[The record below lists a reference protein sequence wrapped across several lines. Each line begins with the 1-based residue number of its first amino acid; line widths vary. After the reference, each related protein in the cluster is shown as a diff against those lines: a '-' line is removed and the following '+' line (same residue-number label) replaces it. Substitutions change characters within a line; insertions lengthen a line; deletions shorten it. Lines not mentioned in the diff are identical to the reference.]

1 MLPTIF
7 LLYRLMEEYN
17 TNEMKTF
24 RILSVVLSTLSL
36 RASPP
41 VSAALPPAVHADTEV
56 STNVP
61 FTAAFDSAG
70 RFAFDLS
77 CRTTPSNNVEV
88 AFGTDANGNGV
99 LEPEETDRVVG
110 WDCGSWF
117 TRKGADGACQME
129 NGEWKIENGVEPE
142 VRTLSWRVRVRTDG
156 TPFRLEATAD
166 GSPAFADL
174 PLESTYSPSW
184 NLLRLTGRG
193 LDASL
198 EAFTVSVTPDG
209 TTFIMR

>member
-1 MLPTIF
+1 
-7 LLYRLMEEYN
+7 
-17 TNEMKTF
+17 MK
-24 RILSVVLSTLSL
+24 IYVPMALAVLIVVSAWG
-36 RASPP
+36 RAVVP
-41 VSAALPPAVHADTEV
+41 AALPPAVHADTETV
-56 STNVP
+56 TNVP
-61 FTAAFDSAG
+61 FATALDAAG
-70 RFAFDLS
+70 RLSFDLV
-77 CRTTPSNNVEV
+77 CRATPSNNVEV

-129 NGEWKIENGVEPE
+129 NGEWEIENGVEPE

-184 NLLRLTGRG
+184 SLPRLTGRG

-198 EAFTVSVTPDG
+198 ETFSVSATPDG
-209 TTFIMR
+209 TVFIMR

>member
-1 MLPTIF
+1 MTMPKMTI
-7 LLYRLMEEYN
+7 LLA
-17 TNEMKTF
+17 TA
-24 RILSVVLSTLSL
+24 LSALVAAGAPS
-36 RASPP
+36 R
-41 VSAALPPAVHADTEV
+41 AALPPVTHADTEV

-61 FTAAFDSAG
+61 FTAALDAAG

-77 CRTTPSNNVEV
+77 CRATPSNNVEV

-142 VRTLSWRVRVRTDG
+142 VRTLSWRVRVGADG

-166 GSPAFADL
+166 GTLVFADL

>member
-1 MLPTIF
+1 
-7 LLYRLMEEYN
+7 
-17 TNEMKTF
+17 MK
-24 RILSVVLSTLSL
+24 IYVPMALAVLIVVSAWG
-36 RASPP
+36 RAVVP
-41 VSAALPPAVHADTEV
+41 AALPPAVHADTETV
-56 STNVP
+56 TNVP
-61 FTAAFDSAG
+61 FATALAVAG
-70 RFAFDLS
+70 RLSFDLV
-77 CRTTPSNNVEV
+77 CRATPSNNVEV

-117 TRKGADGACQME
+117 TRTGADGACQME
-129 NGEWKIENGVEPE
+129 NGEWKMENGGGPE
-142 VRTLSWRVRVRTDG
+142 LRILSWRVRVVADG
-156 TPFRLEATAD
+156 TPSRFEATAD

>member
-1 MLPTIF
+1 MTTPKMTI
-7 LLYRLMEEYN
+7 LLAAA
-17 TNEMKTF
+17 
-24 RILSVVLSTLSL
+24 LSALVAAGAPS
-36 RASPP
+36 R
-41 VSAALPPAVHADTEV
+41 AALPPVTHADTEV
-56 STNVP
+56 MTNVP
-61 FTAAFDSAG
+61 FTVALDVSG

-77 CRTTPSNNVEV
+77 CRATPSNNVEV
-88 AFGTDANGNGV
+88 AFGTDANGDGV

-117 TRKGADGACQME
+117 TRKGADGACRMK
-129 NGEWKIENGVEPE
+129 NGEWKMENGGGPE
-142 VRTLSWRVRVRTDG
+142 LRILSWRVRVVADG

>member
-1 MLPTIF
+1 
-7 LLYRLMEEYN
+7 
-17 TNEMKTF
+17 MK
-24 RILSVVLSTLSL
+24 IYVPMALAVLIVVSAWG
-36 RASPP
+36 RAVVP
-41 VSAALPPAVHADTEV
+41 AALPPAVHADTETV
-56 STNVP
+56 TNVP
-61 FTAAFDSAG
+61 FATALAVAG
-70 RFAFDLS
+70 RLSFDLV
-77 CRTTPSNNVEV
+77 CRATPSNNVEV

-117 TRKGADGACQME
+117 TRTGADGACQME

-142 VRTLSWRVRVRTDG
+142 VRTLSWRVRVVADG
-156 TPFRLEATAD
+156 TPFRFEATAD

-174 PLESTYSPSW
+174 PLESVYSPSW

-198 EAFTVSVTPDG
+198 ENFSVSATPDG
-209 TTFIMR
+209 TVFIMR

>member
-1 MLPTIF
+1 MLIF
-7 LLYRLMEEYN
+7 KIRKGACALFCLGVSICAWAR
-17 TNEMKTF
+17 
-24 RILSVVLSTLSL
+24 V
-36 RASPP
+36 AAP
-41 VSAALPPAVHADTEV
+41 VSLPPAVHADTEV

-61 FTAAFDSAG
+61 FTAALDAAG

-77 CRTTPSNNVEV
+77 CRATPSNNVEV

-99 LEPEETDRVVG
+99 LEPEEIDRVVG

-142 VRTLSWRVRVRTDG
+142 VRTLSWRVRVVADG
-156 TPFRLEATAD
+156 TPFRFEATAD
-166 GSPAFADL
+166 GSPAFTDL
-174 PLESTYSPSW
+174 PLESVYRPSW

-198 EAFTVSVTPDG
+198 ETFSVSATPDG
-209 TTFIMR
+209 TVFIMR

>member
-1 MLPTIF
+1 
-7 LLYRLMEEYN
+7 
-17 TNEMKTF
+17 MK
-24 RILSVVLSTLSL
+24 IYVPMALAVLIVVSAWG
-36 RASPP
+36 RAVVP
-41 VSAALPPAVHADTEV
+41 AALPPAVHADTETV
-56 STNVP
+56 TNDP
-61 FTAAFDSAG
+61 FATALDAAG
-70 RFAFDLS
+70 RLSFDLV
-77 CRTTPSNNVEV
+77 CRATPSNNVEV

-117 TRKGADGACQME
+117 TRTGADGACQME
-129 NGEWKIENGVEPE
+129 NGEWKMENGGGPE
-142 VRTLSWRVRVRTDG
+142 LRILSWRVWVVADG
-156 TPFRLEATAD
+156 TPSRFEATAD

-198 EAFTVSVTPDG
+198 ETFSVSATPDG
-209 TTFIMR
+209 TVFIMR

>member
-1 MLPTIF
+1 MTMPKMTI
-7 LLYRLMEEYN
+7 LLAAA
-17 TNEMKTF
+17 
-24 RILSVVLSTLSL
+24 LSALVAAGAPS
-36 RASPP
+36 R
-41 VSAALPPAVHADTEV
+41 AALPPVTHADTEV

-61 FTAAFDSAG
+61 FTAALDAAG

-77 CRTTPSNNVEV
+77 CRATPSNNVEV

-142 VRTLSWRVRVRTDG
+142 VRTLSWRVRVGADG
-156 TPFRLEATAD
+156 TPSRFEATAD
-166 GSPAFADL
+166 GLPAFAERS
-174 PLESTYSPSW
+174 LESIYRPSW

-198 EAFTVSVTPDG
+198 ENFSVSSTPDG
-209 TTFIMR
+209 TVFIMR

>member
-1 MLPTIF
+1 
-7 LLYRLMEEYN
+7 
-17 TNEMKTF
+17 MKTYVPMALAVL
-24 RILSVVLSTLSL
+24 IVVSAWG
-36 RASPP
+36 RAVVP
-41 VSAALPPAVHADTEV
+41 AALPPAVHADTETV
-56 STNVP
+56 TNVP
-61 FTAAFDSAG
+61 FATALDAAG
-70 RFAFDLS
+70 RLSFDLV
-77 CRTTPSNNVEV
+77 CRATPSNNVEV

-99 LEPEETDRVVG
+99 LEPEEIDRIFG

-142 VRTLSWRVRVRTDG
+142 VRTLSWRVRVGADG
-156 TPFRLEATAD
+156 TPSRLEATAD

-198 EAFTVSVTPDG
+198 ETFSVSVTPDG

>member
-1 MLPTIF
+1 MSIHRHGAYSA
-7 LLYRLMEEYN
+7 LLFCAGAALAAWAR
-17 TNEMKTF
+17 T
-24 RILSVVLSTLSL
+24 VVP
-36 RASPP
+36 AS
-41 VSAALPPAVHADTEV
+41 LPPAIHADTEV

-61 FTAAFDSAG
+61 FTAALDAAG

-77 CRTTPSNNVEV
+77 CRATPSNNVEV
-88 AFGTDANGNGV
+88 AFGTDADGDGV
-99 LEPEETDRVVG
+99 LDLGETDCVIG

-142 VRTLSWRVRVRTDG
+142 VRTLSWRVRVGADG
-156 TPFRLEATAD
+156 TPSRFEATAD

>member
-1 MLPTIF
+1 MKRCVLF
-7 LLYRLMEEYN
+7 LL
-17 TNEMKTF
+17 
-24 RILSVVLSTLSL
+24 LSPICFSTSTWG
-36 RASPP
+36 RVAVP
-41 VSAALPPAVHADTEV
+41 AALPPVTHADTEV
-56 STNVP
+56 MTNVP
-61 FTAAFDSAG
+61 FTVALDVSG

-77 CRTTPSNNVEV
+77 CRATPSNNVEV

-142 VRTLSWRVRVRTDG
+142 VRTLSWRVLVGADG

-174 PLESTYSPSW
+174 PPGSVYRASW

-198 EAFTVSVTPDG
+198 ETFSVSATPDG
-209 TTFIMR
+209 TVFIMR

>member
-1 MLPTIF
+1 MSIHRHGAYSA
-7 LLYRLMEEYN
+7 LLFCAGAALAAWAR
-17 TNEMKTF
+17 T
-24 RILSVVLSTLSL
+24 VVP
-36 RASPP
+36 AS
-41 VSAALPPAVHADTEV
+41 LPPAVHADTEV
-56 STNVP
+56 STYVP
-61 FTAAFDSAG
+61 FTAALDAAG

-77 CRTTPSNNVEV
+77 CRATPSNNVEV
-88 AFGTDANGNGV
+88 AFGTDANGDGV
-99 LEPEETDRVVG
+99 LELEETDRVVG

-166 GSPAFADL
+166 GTLVFADL

>member
-1 MLPTIF
+1 
-7 LLYRLMEEYN
+7 
-17 TNEMKTF
+17 MK
-24 RILSVVLSTLSL
+24 IYVPMALAVLIVVSAWG
-36 RASPP
+36 RAVVP
-41 VSAALPPAVHADTEV
+41 AALPPAVHADTETV
-56 STNVP
+56 TNVP
-61 FTAAFDSAG
+61 FATALDAAG
-70 RFAFDLS
+70 RLSFDLA
-77 CRTTPSNNVEV
+77 CRATPSNNVEV

>member
-1 MLPTIF
+1 MTMPKMTI
-7 LLYRLMEEYN
+7 LLA
-17 TNEMKTF
+17 TA
-24 RILSVVLSTLSL
+24 LSALVAAGAPS
-36 RASPP
+36 R
-41 VSAALPPAVHADTEV
+41 AALPPVTHADTEV

-61 FTAAFDSAG
+61 FTAALAAAG

-77 CRTTPSNNVEV
+77 CRATPSNNVEV

-142 VRTLSWRVRVRTDG
+142 VRTLSWRVRVVADG

-198 EAFTVSVTPDG
+198 EAFTVFVTPDG

>member
-1 MLPTIF
+1 MKRCVLF
-7 LLYRLMEEYN
+7 LL
-17 TNEMKTF
+17 
-24 RILSVVLSTLSL
+24 LSPICFSTSTWG
-36 RASPP
+36 RVAVP
-41 VSAALPPAVHADTEV
+41 AALPPAVHADTETV
-56 STNVP
+56 TNVP
-61 FTAAFDSAG
+61 FTVALDVSG

-77 CRTTPSNNVEV
+77 CRATPSNNVEV

-184 NLLRLTGRG
+184 NLLRLTERG

-198 EAFTVSVTPDG
+198 ETFSVSATPDG
-209 TTFIMR
+209 TVFIMR

>member
-1 MLPTIF
+1 
-7 LLYRLMEEYN
+7 
-17 TNEMKTF
+17 MK
-24 RILSVVLSTLSL
+24 IYVPMALAVLIVVSVWG
-36 RASPP
+36 RAVVP
-41 VSAALPPAVHADTEV
+41 AALPPAVHADTETV
-56 STNVP
+56 TNVP
-61 FTAAFDSAG
+61 FAVALDAAG
-70 RFAFDLS
+70 RLSFDLV
-77 CRTTPSNNVEV
+77 CRATPSNNVEV

>member
-1 MLPTIF
+1 MSIHRHGAYSA
-7 LLYRLMEEYN
+7 LLFCAGAALAAWAR
-17 TNEMKTF
+17 T
-24 RILSVVLSTLSL
+24 VVP
-36 RASPP
+36 AS
-41 VSAALPPAVHADTEV
+41 LPPAIHADTEV

-61 FTAAFDSAG
+61 FTATLDAAG

-77 CRTTPSNNVEV
+77 CRATPSNNVEV

-142 VRTLSWRVRVRTDG
+142 VRTLSWRVRVGADG
-156 TPFRLEATAD
+156 TPSRFEATAD
-166 GSPAFADL
+166 GSPAFAERS
-174 PLESTYSPSW
+174 LESIYRPSW

-198 EAFTVSVTPDG
+198 ETFSVSATPDG
-209 TTFIMR
+209 TVFIMR

>member
-1 MLPTIF
+1 
-7 LLYRLMEEYN
+7 
-17 TNEMKTF
+17 MK
-24 RILSVVLSTLSL
+24 IYDPMALAVLIVVSAWG
-36 RASPP
+36 RAVVP
-41 VSAALPPAVHADTEV
+41 AALPPAVHADTETV
-56 STNVP
+56 TNVP
-61 FTAAFDSAG
+61 FATALDAAG
-70 RFAFDLS
+70 RLSFDLA
-77 CRTTPSNNVEV
+77 CRATPSNNVEV

-142 VRTLSWRVRVRTDG
+142 VRTLSWRVRVGADG
-156 TPFRLEATAD
+156 TPSRFEATAD
-166 GSPAFADL
+166 GLPAFAERS
-174 PLESTYSPSW
+174 LESIYRPSW

-198 EAFTVSVTPDG
+198 ENFSVSSTPDG
-209 TTFIMR
+209 TVFIMR

>member
-1 MLPTIF
+1 MKRCVLF
-7 LLYRLMEEYN
+7 LL
-17 TNEMKTF
+17 
-24 RILSVVLSTLSL
+24 LSPICFSTSTWG
-36 RASPP
+36 RVAVP
-41 VSAALPPAVHADTEV
+41 AALPPAVHADTETV
-56 STNVP
+56 TNVP
-61 FTAAFDSAG
+61 FAVALDAAG
-70 RFAFDLS
+70 RLSFDLV
-77 CRTTPSNNVEV
+77 CRATPSNNVEV

-142 VRTLSWRVRVRTDG
+142 VRTLSWRVRVVADG

-198 EAFTVSVTPDG
+198 ENFSVSSTPDG
-209 TTFIMR
+209 TVFIMR

>member
-1 MLPTIF
+1 MKRCVLF
-7 LLYRLMEEYN
+7 LL
-17 TNEMKTF
+17 
-24 RILSVVLSTLSL
+24 LSPICFSTSTWG
-36 RASPP
+36 RVAVP
-41 VSAALPPAVHADTEV
+41 AALPPAVHADTETV
-56 STNVP
+56 TNVP
-61 FTAAFDSAG
+61 FAVALDAAG
-70 RFAFDLS
+70 RLSFDLV
-77 CRTTPSNNVEV
+77 CRATPSNNVEV

-198 EAFTVSVTPDG
+198 KAFTVSVTPDG

>member
-1 MLPTIF
+1 
-7 LLYRLMEEYN
+7 
-17 TNEMKTF
+17 MK
-24 RILSVVLSTLSL
+24 IYVPMALAVLIVVSAWG
-36 RASPP
+36 RAVVP
-41 VSAALPPAVHADTEV
+41 AALPPAVHADTETV
-56 STNVP
+56 TNVP
-61 FTAAFDSAG
+61 FATALDAAG
-70 RFAFDLS
+70 RLSFDLV
-77 CRTTPSNNVEV
+77 CRATPSNNVEV

-117 TRKGADGACQME
+117 TRTGADGACQME
-129 NGEWKIENGVEPE
+129 NGEWKMENGGGPE
-142 VRTLSWRVRVRTDG
+142 LRILSWRVGVVADG
-156 TPFRLEATAD
+156 TPSRFEATAD

>member
-1 MLPTIF
+1 
-7 LLYRLMEEYN
+7 
-17 TNEMKTF
+17 MK
-24 RILSVVLSTLSL
+24 IYVPMALAVLIVVSAWG
-36 RASPP
+36 RAVVP
-41 VSAALPPAVHADTEV
+41 AALPPAVHADTETV
-56 STNVP
+56 TNVP
-61 FTAAFDSAG
+61 FATALDAAG
-70 RFAFDLS
+70 RLSFDLV
-77 CRTTPSNNVEV
+77 CRATPSNNVEV

-142 VRTLSWRVRVRTDG
+142 VRTLSWRVRVGADG
-156 TPFRLEATAD
+156 TPSRFEATAD

-198 EAFTVSVTPDG
+198 ETFTFSVTPDG

>member
-1 MLPTIF
+1 
-7 LLYRLMEEYN
+7 
-17 TNEMKTF
+17 MK
-24 RILSVVLSTLSL
+24 IYVPMALAVLIVVSAWG
-36 RASPP
+36 RAVVP
-41 VSAALPPAVHADTEV
+41 AALPPAVHADTETV
-56 STNVP
+56 TNVP
-61 FTAAFDSAG
+61 FATALAVAG
-70 RFAFDLS
+70 RLSFDLV
-77 CRTTPSNNVEV
+77 CRATPSNNVEV

-99 LEPEETDRVVG
+99 LEPEETDCVIG
-110 WDCGSWF
+110 WDCGAWF
-117 TRKGADGACQME
+117 VRKGADGACQME

-142 VRTLSWRVRVRTDG
+142 VRTLSWRVRVGADG
-156 TPFRLEATAD
+156 TPSRFEATAD

>member
-1 MLPTIF
+1 MSIHRHGAYSA
-7 LLYRLMEEYN
+7 LLFCAGAALAAWAR
-17 TNEMKTF
+17 T
-24 RILSVVLSTLSL
+24 VVP
-36 RASPP
+36 AS
-41 VSAALPPAVHADTEV
+41 LPPAIHADTEV

-61 FTAAFDSAG
+61 FTATLDAAG

-77 CRTTPSNNVEV
+77 CRATPSNNVEV
-88 AFGTDANGNGV
+88 AFGTDANGDGV
-99 LEPEETDRVVG
+99 LELEETDRVVG

-117 TRKGADGACQME
+117 TRKGADGACRMK
-129 NGEWKIENGVEPE
+129 NGEWKMESGGGPE

-156 TPFRLEATAD
+156 TPFRFEATAD

-198 EAFTVSVTPDG
+198 ETFTFSVTPDG

>member
-1 MLPTIF
+1 MKRCVLF
-7 LLYRLMEEYN
+7 LL
-17 TNEMKTF
+17 
-24 RILSVVLSTLSL
+24 LSPICFSTSTWG
-36 RASPP
+36 RVAVP
-41 VSAALPPAVHADTEV
+41 AALPPAVHADTETV
-56 STNVP
+56 TNVP
-61 FTAAFDSAG
+61 FAVALDAAG
-70 RFAFDLS
+70 RLSFDLV
-77 CRTTPSNNVEV
+77 CRATPSNNVEV

-142 VRTLSWRVRVRTDG
+142 VRTLSWRVRVVADG
-156 TPFRLEATAD
+156 TPSRFEATAD